1 MKCHDPRYQWQR
13 TPNNPL
19 DVKEEQ
25 AQYSNLQNLESFTL
39 FYERKEMSS
48 PLSMLRKNRRVPLPG
63 PMNQQGRRVPF
74 KENPFAEYEATLL
87 SDVSALNRPTPQ
99 AQATDI
105 ACPSKSKAK
114 QRKSNSCCAPP
125 SDFELMSSMM
135 QRLTLLETK
144 VKTQALDIDHKEKII
159 TALEE
164 KMKLLQKSTEKNSDR
179 CREDELIKTCHK
191 LQGQVFEMERFL
203 NDYGMIWV
211 GSGEEHDTASQQEAE
226 EAEQTQSSERGVWQP
241 ETSVARR
248 NFQINFDLVLQNIQ
262 QLNILAGEG
271 ESYVRVTSRGAQ
283 LAQQHLIPLRLY
295 SNGIFMFNGPFR
307 SYQEASTQQCM
318 QDLMDGYFPSELQD
332 RFADG
337 VPFQVHDRR
346 EEEFHERR
354 PWAEFPG
361 KGQAVVGCTE
371 GEKSTDSL
379 EHAYCTVSQIPGRKL
394 TMDQFLNRLPKVV
407 VKAGRVIDIRD
418 SVKASLQGSSDASNS
433 HAVTL
438 IDTPE
443 LQAMKERLE
452 LHETDPPN
460 SARDVTTLRVKSEDG
475 EHTYIIKM
483 RFSETIGHLRQYLDK
498 HRWTDATAYD
508 IISAFPQRRYSEDSQ
523 TLLSCGLTPNAAL
536 LLRTRPGPPQ

>member
-1 MKCHDPRYQWQR
+1 
-13 TPNNPL
+13 
-19 DVKEEQ
+19 
-25 AQYSNLQNLESFTL
+25 
-39 FYERKEMSS
+39 MSS
-48 PLSMLRKNRRVPLPG
+48 PLSMLRKTRRVPLPG

-74 KENPFAEYEATLL
+74 KENPFAG
-87 SDVSALNRPTPQ
+87 
-99 AQATDI
+99 
-105 ACPSKSKAK
+105 
-114 QRKSNSCCAPP
+114 APP

-179 CREDELIKTCHK
+179 CREDDLIKTCHR
-191 LQGQVFEMERFL
+191 LQGQLSEMERFL

-211 GSGEEHDTASQQEAE
+211 GSGEERDTASQQEVE
-226 EAEQTQSSERGVWQP
+226 EAEQTQSSERGV
-241 ETSVARR
+241 

-346 EEEFHERR
+346 EEEFQERR

-361 KGQAVVGCTE
+361 KGQAVVGCTK

-475 EHTYIIKM
+475 EHTYIMKM

-508 IISAFPQRRYSEDSQ
+508 IISAFPQRCYNEDSQ

-536 LLRTRPGPPQ
+536 LLRTRPGPQ

>member
-1 MKCHDPRYQWQR
+1 
-13 TPNNPL
+13 
-19 DVKEEQ
+19 
-25 AQYSNLQNLESFTL
+25 
-39 FYERKEMSS
+39 MSS
-48 PLSMLRKNRRVPLPG
+48 PLSMLGKNRRVHLPG
-63 PMNQQGRRVPF
+63 PMNQQGRRVPL

-87 SDVSALNRPTPQ
+87 NDVSTLNHPTPQ

-105 ACPSKSKAK
+105 ACPSKSKGT

-135 QRLTLLETK
+135 QRLNLLETK

-159 TALEE
+159 TVLEE
-164 KMKLLQKSTEKNSDR
+164 KVKLLQKSKEKNSDR
-179 CREDELIKTCHK
+179 SREDDLIRTCHR
-191 LQGQVFEMERFL
+191 LQGQVLEMERFL

-211 GSGEEHDTASQQEAE
+211 GNGEECDTASQQEVE

-248 NFQINFDLVLQNIQ
+248 NFQMNFDLVLQNIQ

-271 ESYVRVTSRGAQ
+271 ESYIRATSRGAQ
-283 LAQQHLIPLRLY
+283 LAQQHLIPLQLY

-307 SYQEASTQQCM
+307 SYQEASTQ
-318 QDLMDGYFPSELQD
+318 
-332 RFADG
+332 
-337 VPFQVHDRR
+337 VHDRR
-346 EEEFHERR
+346 EEEFKERR

-361 KGQAVVGCTE
+361 KGQAVVGGTE

-379 EHAYCTVSQIPGRKL
+379 GHAYCTLSQIPDRKL

-418 SVKASLQGSSDASNS
+418 SLKASLQGSSDAPNS

-438 IDTPE
+438 IDTPV

-452 LHETDPPN
+452 LHETDPPTT
-460 SARDVTTLRVKSEDG
+460 ARDVTTLRVKSEDG
-475 EHTYIIKM
+475 EHTYVMKM

-498 HRWTDATAYD
+498 HRWTDTPAYD
-508 IISAFPQRRYSEDSQ
+508 IISAFPQRCYSEDSQ

-536 LLRTRPGPPQ
+536 LLRTRPAPPQ